1 MRTIMATTSLDT
13 RTDSESPT
21 LMGNVNGGGE
31 GVAEIGLAAP
41 PPSGG
46 GSGGGG
52 PVDPMRPTDGI
63 AGVSSL
69 KGLLLYGATVAFV
82 GLYASFVVKIFGA
95 PRGKPPTLRRR

>member
-69 KGLLLYGATVAFV
+69 N
-82 GLYASFVVKIFGA
+82 ASFVVKIFGA